1 MGQAQGST
9 RAADTPAEP
18 APEPKK
24 GIPGMIEKCVGAGK
38 NVAGTGV
45 GAVGAV
51 GGAAVGGV
59 KSVGGAGV
67 DVLKAGGS
75 AFANL
80 GPVGKFQEA
89 FGAIDKSDKG
99 LAKAFKSVDADGS
112 GKINSAEMKAYIEK
126 TYGSKMDD
134 KVINEMMT
142 AADTNKDGEVDLDE
156 FKAIMRAGPKMKTDG
171 VGGVIGSG
179 AGVVTGG
186 VGAVTGGVGKVA
198 GAGIG
203 GVKDVGGAG
212 MKGAQAVG
220 GAGMKGVQ
228 AVGGVAAGGI
238 KGVGDTFKNLGAAAG
253 FQAAMGVADKS
264 DKGLEK
270 AFKSVDADGSG
281 KISDAEMKAHIKKT
295 YGEALDDKMVK
306 EMMAKADTNKDGE
319 VDLEEFKVI
328 MRAGPEK
335 VEEKKGW
342 F

>member
-1 MGQAQGST
+1 MGQAQGNT

-67 DVLKAGGS
+67 GALKAGGS

-126 TYGSKMDD
+126 AYGSKMDD

-198 GAGIG
+198 GAGVG
-203 GVKDVGGAG
+203 GVK
-212 MKGAQAVG
+212 AVG

-228 AVGGVAAGGI
+228 AVGGVAVGGI

-295 YGEALDDKMVK
+295 YGEALDEKMVK
-306 EMMAKADTNKDGE
+306 EMMKKADTNKDGE

-328 MRAGPEK
+328 MRAGSEK
-335 VEEKKGW
+335 VEQKKGW